1 MRSAENLG
9 ESDYDR
15 QTNEFTNTQRIFT
28 QDWIYTFSEL
38 GRRNYSVLTLG
49 KKKKNTQIKIHT
61 NNIYQKNVFVLFA
74 LSKYSQTNSLIEK
87 QSNIYFL
94 NRNLT

>member
-38 GRRNYSVLTLG
+38 ERHNYSVLTLE
-49 KKKKNTQIKIHT
+49 KKKKKIH
-61 NNIYQKNVFVLFA
+61 K
-74 LSKYSQTNSLIEK
+74 
-87 QSNIYFL
+87 
-94 NRNLT
+94 